1 MTDPTLAFVF
11 PGQGSQSVGMLD
23 DLAEAF
29 PMVRDTFTEASDVL
43 GQDLWTLVSQGPEEA
58 LDQTENT
65 QPAMLT
71 ASVAIWRCWRA
82 QGGALPSVMA
92 GHSLGE
98 YSALVCGG
106 VLAFTDAVALVAE
119 RARLMQAAVP
129 KGKGA
134 MAALLG
140 LDDPAV
146 LALCRDQAGEQVLEA
161 VNFNA
166 PGQVVIGGDRDAVER
181 GIDAAKS
188 VGAKRAIMLAMSVP
202 SHCALMR
209 NAAAALS
216 ERLTALQVNMPAVDV
231 LHNVNAA
238 SAGSQEELRAL
249 MERQLYRPVRW
260 VDTVRA
266 MAERGVTTA
275 IECGPGKV
283 LAGLGKRIDKRIQFL
298 PVFDRAG
305 MTKALEAT
313 ADA

>member
-209 NAAAALS
+209 DAAAALS

-238 SAGSQEELRAL
+238 SAESQEELRAL